1 MDVEPRRSS
10 PLARRILP
18 LVWIVCL
25 PLIGI
30 ILLALVLPR
39 RAPDK
44 PADVAAGA
52 VPRRIIAIAP
62 NTAEIVCELG
72 AADRLVAVGRYC
84 KYPPRIAGLPRIG
97 GLRDP
102 DLEAILAL
110 QPDLLMVRGRTAA
123 VERLCRDNGI
133 RVYHDPTETLADI
146 ERAVLEIGDLL
157 GLGDRAADVI
167 SRMRS
172 ELSSIRRSVAALPR
186 PRVLFTNRNPGQL
199 AAIYTVAKGSYL
211 DELISLAGG
220 ENIFGD
226 QDTPYPLIG
235 LEEILVRRPE
245 VIIESLFGQGG
256 GPGMRSAVAAQ
267 WRAVGRIPAVET
279 GRVHVL
285 TADYAT
291 VPSPRVVRMASDLV
305 KIIHPEIA
313 GVRE

>member
-1 MDVEPRRSS
+1 MAG
-10 PLARRILP
+10 LA
-18 LVWIVCL
+18 CT
-25 PLIGI
+25 
-30 ILLALVLPR
+30 R

-44 PADVAAGA
+44 AAGIQA
-52 VPRRIIAIAP
+52 AAIPQRIITIAP

-84 KYPPRIAGLPRIG
+84 KHPPRIVGLPKIG

-102 DLEAILAL
+102 DLESILAL
-110 QPDLLMVRGRTAA
+110 RPDLLMVRGRTP
-123 VERLCRDNGI
+123 VLEKLCRDNGI

-146 ERAVLEIGDLL
+146 ERAVLEIGELL
-157 GLGDRAADVI
+157 GLGNRAADVVA
-167 SRMRS
+167 RMRS
-172 ELSSIRRSVAALPR
+172 ELSSIRRSVEGLPC
-186 PRVLFTNRNPGQL
+186 PRVLFTSRNPDQL

-226 QDTPYPLIG
+226 QDIPYPLVG

-245 VIIESLFGQGG
+245 VIIESLFGQGS
-256 GPGMRSAVAAQ
+256 GPGVRGKVVAQ
-267 WRAVGRIPAVET
+267 WRAVGWIPAVES

-291 VPSPRVVRMASDLV
+291 VPSPRVVRMAADLV

-313 GVRE
+313 GGPG